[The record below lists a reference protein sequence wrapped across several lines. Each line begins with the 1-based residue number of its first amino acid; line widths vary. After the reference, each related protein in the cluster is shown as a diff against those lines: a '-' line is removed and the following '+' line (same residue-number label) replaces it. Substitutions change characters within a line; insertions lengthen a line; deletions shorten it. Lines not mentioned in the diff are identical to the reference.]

1 MDFIGIDPGKGGA
14 IAVIYADGTVAS
26 SVFSEEEYRDI
37 VSRLRENAFAV
48 VEDVHAM
55 PKQGVTSMF
64 NFGYNKG
71 WIMGLLYASGMQAQL
86 VSPQRWKKAF
96 SLNGDKQ
103 KSIDCARRLFPGASL
118 FATPRCKKPHDGM
131 AEALLMAEYGRRI
144 YNSEKIS
151 QYPIPYPIL

>member
-1 MDFIGIDPGKGGA
+1 MDFIGVDVGKGGA
-14 IAVIYADGTVAS
+14 IAVIHADNTVAS

-37 VSRLRENAFAV
+37 IFRLRGNAFAV

-71 WIMGLLYASGMQAQL
+71 WIMGLLYANGVHTQL

-96 SLNGDKQ
+96 SLDGDKK
-103 KSIDCARRLFPGASL
+103 KSVDCARRLFPGVSL
-118 FATPRCKKPHDGM
+118 FATPRCKKPHDGI

-144 YNSEKIS
+144 FNAKF
-151 QYPIPYPIL
+151 